1 MHRLYRRARLSFL
14 ALLAM
19 LALLAAGDAATYNA
33 RAWGED
39 LDRIEADMAQGYAN
53 LDWISARRG
62 LDLVHLDR
70 ETRARLAGAHS
81 RLRAFLALRD
91 FVHAFRDP
99 HLRLRWGQRPIA
111 EVQAVGVVSDV
122 ASDVVGHYAG
132 AEADCAKANYEEGDH
147 EFVFPVAQLPG
158 WRGLR
163 GGDFPI
169 GVAGDVGLLR
179 ISAFGEDKYLDAC
192 VKVARAGLDER
203 ALQLAV
209 RERQQALLR
218 DSLAALH
225 GAGARRLLID
235 VSGNGG
241 GSEWVSEVIAL
252 MTPRRMSREQAR
264 VVAPSCD
271 RRGVWKGLPACSVF
285 GPKEARASIDGTG
298 DWSGPVMVLADR
310 NTASAAED
318 LVAWLQQNKVA
329 RVIGER
335 TMGAGCGYVDGGTR
349 TQLRAS
355 HFDVLMPN
363 CARYLDDGTNEIE
376 GIAPDVAIDMHLDDK
391 AAQARAL
398 AAALAKS

>member
-1 MHRLYRRARLSFL
+1 MKTVFRRALL

-19 LALLAAGDAATYNA
+19 VALLAAGDVATYDPA
-33 RAWGED
+33 AWTAD

-53 LDWISARRG
+53 LDWIAGKRG
-62 LDLVHLDR
+62 LDLPRLDR
-70 ETRARLAGAHS
+70 TTRARLADAHS
-81 RLRAFLALRD
+81 RVRAFLAVRD

-99 HLRLRWGQRPIA
+99 HLRLRWGDRPI
-111 EVQAVGVVSDV
+111 QASPAQAAGM
-122 ASDVVGHYAG
+122 ASDVSAKGGGSYAG
-132 AEADCAKANYEEGDH
+132 AEADCAKANYEEDDH
-147 EFVFPVAQLPG
+147 SFAFPVDRLAG
-158 WRGLR
+158 WRALG
-163 GGDFPI
+163 GGDFPFGI
-169 GVAGDVGLLR
+169 TGDVGVLR
-179 ISAFGEDKYLDAC
+179 IAALGEDKYAAAC
-192 VKVARAGLDER
+192 AKVVRTGLDSR

-209 RERQQALLR
+209 RERLQAKLR
-218 DSLAALH
+218 EALATLR

-252 MTPRRMSREQAR
+252 MTPRRLSRAEVR
-264 VVAPSCD
+264 VVAPACD
-271 RRGVWKGLPACSVF
+271 RRGVWQGKPECSVF
-285 GPKEARASIDGTG
+285 GPAQARITIDGTG
-298 DWSGPVMVLADR
+298 EWSGPVLVLADR

-335 TMGAGCGYVDGGTR
+335 TMGAGCGYIDGGTR

-355 HFDVLMPN
+355 HFDLVMPN

-376 GIAPDVAIDMHLDDK
+376 GIAPDIAIDMHVEDK

-398 AAALAKS
+398 AAALAKK